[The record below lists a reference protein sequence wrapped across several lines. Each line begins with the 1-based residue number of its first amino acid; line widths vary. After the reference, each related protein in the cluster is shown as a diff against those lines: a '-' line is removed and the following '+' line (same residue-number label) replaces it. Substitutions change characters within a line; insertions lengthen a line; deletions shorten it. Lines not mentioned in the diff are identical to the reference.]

1 MPSGNGRRNGE
12 KMTLVVSVLEQ
23 GLIYAVM
30 ALGMYIT
37 YKILDFP
44 DMTVDGSFPLGAALS
59 AVLISKGINPYLTLL
74 LSFAEGTVAGTI
86 TGLIH
91 VKLKVRDILASIIM
105 MTALYSV
112 NLRIAGKANLPF
124 YNCENIYSNAVT
136 DKLFAKSLG
145 TYQNLII
152 IILIV
157 VLVKVL
163 LDWYLKTKSGY
174 LLKAVGDNETIV
186 TSMGIDKGKV
196 KILGLAIANGLV
208 SLSGSMFA
216 QQQRFFDASMG
227 VGTAVIGLASVIIGT
242 ALFGQVR
249 IFGFSLSVILGSI
262 LYKGC
267 VAAAIRLGLQSSDLK
282 LVTAVL
288 FLLILVISMR
298 IEHYQGKAKRKEQA

>member
-1 MPSGNGRRNGE
+1 
-12 KMTLVVSVLEQ
+12 MTLVISVFEQ
-23 GLIYAVM
+23 GMIYAIM

-44 DMTVDGSFPLGAALS
+44 DMTVDGSFPLGASLS
-59 AVLISKGINPYLTLL
+59 AVLISQGMNPYLTLV
-74 LSFAEGTVAGTI
+74 LSFAAGLVAGTI

-112 NLRIAGKANLPF
+112 NLRIAGKANLPI
-124 YNCENIYSNAVT
+124 YNYDNIYNN
-136 DKLFAKSLG
+136 SLTNRILG
-145 TYQNLII
+145 GVLSPYKNLII
-152 IILIV
+152 IAIIV
-157 VLVKVL
+157 VIVKCV

-174 LLKAVGDNETIV
+174 LLKAVGDNETLV
-186 TSMGIDKGKV
+186 TSMGIDKGKI

-242 ALFGQVR
+242 ALFGQISV
-249 IFGFSLSVILGSI
+249 FGFSISVILGSI

-267 VAAAIRLGLQSSDLK
+267 VAAAIRIGLQSTDLK

-288 FLLILVISMR
+288 FLLILVLSSR
-298 IEHYQGKAKRKEQA
+298 IEKYQGRKRRKERA

>member
-1 MPSGNGRRNGE
+1 
-12 KMTLVVSVLEQ
+12 MTLIISVFEQ
-23 GLIYAVM
+23 GMIYAVM

-44 DMTVDGSFPLGAALS
+44 DMTVDGSFPLGASLS
-59 AVLISKGINPYLTLL
+59 AVLISQGMNPYLTLL
-74 LSFAEGTVAGTI
+74 LSFAAGLVAGTI

-112 NLRIAGKANLPF
+112 NLRIAGKANLPI
-124 YNCENIYSNAVT
+124 YNCDNIYNNRVM
-136 DKLFAKSLG
+136 DRIFAGVLAPYK
-145 TYQNLII
+145 NLIMI
-152 IILIV
+152 AVIV
-157 VLVKVL
+157 LLVKCV

-174 LLKAVGDNETIV
+174 LLKAVGDNETLV
-186 TSMGIDKGKV
+186 TSMGIDKGKI

-208 SLSGSMFA
+208 SLGGSMFA

-242 ALFGQVR
+242 ALFGQISV
-249 IFGFSLSVILGSI
+249 FGFSISVILGSI

-267 VAAAIRLGLQSSDLK
+267 VAAAIRIGLQSTDLK

-288 FLLILVISMR
+288 FLLILVLSSR
-298 IEHYQGKAKRKEQA
+298 IEKHQGKKRRKERA

>member
-1 MPSGNGRRNGE
+1 M
-12 KMTLVVSVLEQ
+12 LLISVLEQ
-23 GLIYAVM
+23 GMIYAIM

-59 AVLISKGINPYLTLL
+59 AILITNGMNPYLTLIF
-74 LSFAEGTVAGTI
+74 SFLAGLVAGCI
-86 TGLIH
+86 TGIIH
-91 VKLKVRDILASIIM
+91 VKLKVRDILAGIIM
-105 MTALYSV
+105 MTGLYSV
-112 NLRIAGKANLPF
+112 NLRIAGKANLPI
-124 YNCENIYSNAVT
+124 YNQPNIFHNDITNKIFSGALAPVKT
-136 DKLFAKSLG
+136 
-145 TYQNLII
+145 LII
-152 IILIV
+152 ITIITI
-157 VLVKVL
+157 LVKLV

-186 TSMGIDKGKV
+186 TSMGIDKGKI

-208 SLSGSMFA
+208 AFSGSLYV

-242 ALFGQVR
+242 SLFGRVT
-249 IFGFSLSVILGSI
+249 FVNFSLSVIIGSI

-267 VAAAIRLGLQSSDLK
+267 VALAIRFGLQSSDLK

-288 FLLILVISMR
+288 FLIILVISVELEKGAKR
-298 IEHYQGKAKRKEQA
+298 SKRKEQA

>member
-1 MPSGNGRRNGE
+1 
-12 KMTLVVSVLEQ
+12 MTLIISVFEQ
-23 GLIYAVM
+23 GMIYAVM

-44 DMTVDGSFPLGAALS
+44 DMTVDGSFPLGASLS
-59 AVLISKGINPYLTLL
+59 AVLISQGMNPYLTLL
-74 LSFAEGTVAGTI
+74 LSFAAGLVAGTI

-112 NLRIAGKANLPF
+112 NLRIAGKANLPI
-124 YNCENIYSNAVT
+124 YNCDNIYNNRVM
-136 DKLFAKSLG
+136 DRIFAGVLAPYK
-145 TYQNLII
+145 NLIVI
-152 IILIV
+152 AVIV
-157 VLVKVL
+157 LLVKCV

-174 LLKAVGDNETIV
+174 LLKAVGDNETLV
-186 TSMGIDKGKV
+186 TSMGIDKGKI

-208 SLSGSMFA
+208 SLGGSMFA

-242 ALFGQVR
+242 ALFGQISV
-249 IFGFSLSVILGSI
+249 FGFSISVILGSI

-267 VAAAIRLGLQSSDLK
+267 VAAAIRIGLQSTDLK

-288 FLLILVISMR
+288 FLLILVLSSR
-298 IEHYQGKAKRKEQA
+298 IEKHQGKKRRKERA

>member
-1 MPSGNGRRNGE
+1 
-12 KMTLVVSVLEQ
+12 MTLIISVFEQ
-23 GLIYAVM
+23 GMIYAVM

-44 DMTVDGSFPLGAALS
+44 DMTVDGSFPLGASLS
-59 AVLISKGINPYLTLL
+59 AVLISQGMNPYLTLL
-74 LSFAEGTVAGTI
+74 LSFAAGLVAGTI

-112 NLRIAGKANLPF
+112 NLRIAGKANLPI
-124 YNCENIYSNAVT
+124 YNCDNIYNNRVM
-136 DKLFAKSLG
+136 DRLFGGVLAPYK
-145 TYQNLII
+145 NMII
-152 IILIV
+152 IAVIV
-157 VLVKVL
+157 LLVKCV

-174 LLKAVGDNETIV
+174 LLKAVGDNETLV
-186 TSMGIDKGKV
+186 TSMGIDKGKI

-208 SLSGSMFA
+208 SLGGSMFA

-242 ALFGQVR
+242 ALFGQ
-249 IFGFSLSVILGSI
+249 ISAFGFSISVILGSI

-267 VAAAIRLGLQSSDLK
+267 VAAAIRIGLQSTDLK

-288 FLLILVISMR
+288 FLLILVLSSR
-298 IEHYQGKAKRKEQA
+298 IEKHQGKKRRKERA

>member
-1 MPSGNGRRNGE
+1 
-12 KMTLVVSVLEQ
+12 MTLLISVFEQ
-23 GLIYAVM
+23 GLIYAIM

-59 AVLISKGINPYLTLL
+59 AVLISNGVNPYLTLVI
-74 LSFAEGTVAGTI
+74 SFGAGLIAGTI
-86 TGLIH
+86 TGFIH

-112 NLRIAGKANLPF
+112 NLRIAGRANLPI
-124 YNCENIYSNAVT
+124 YNFDNIYSNGFTNKIFVGALAPFENVIVI
-136 DKLFAKSLG
+136 A
-145 TYQNLII
+145 II
-152 IILIV
+152 VLIV
-157 VLVKVL
+157 KLV

-196 KILGLAIANGLV
+196 KILGLAIANGMV
-208 SLSGSMFA
+208 ALSGSMFA

-242 ALFGQVR
+242 ALFGQISV
-249 IFGFSLSVILGSI
+249 FTFSISVILGSI

-267 VAAAIRLGLQSSDLK
+267 VAAAIRLGLQSTDLK

-298 IEHYQGKAKRKEQA
+298 IEKHQGKKRITS

>member
-1 MPSGNGRRNGE
+1 
-12 KMTLVVSVLEQ
+12 MTLIISVFEQ
-23 GLIYAVM
+23 GMIYAVM

-44 DMTVDGSFPLGAALS
+44 DMTVDGSFPLGASLA
-59 AVLISKGINPYLTLL
+59 AVLISQGMNPYLTLL
-74 LSFAEGTVAGTI
+74 LSFAAGLVAGTI
-86 TGLIH
+86 TGWIH

-112 NLRIAGKANLPF
+112 NLRIAGKANLPI
-124 YNCENIYSNAVT
+124 YNCDNIYNNRVM
-136 DKLFAKSLG
+136 DRIFAGVLAPYK
-145 TYQNLII
+145 NMII
-152 IILIV
+152 IAVIV
-157 VLVKVL
+157 LLVKCV

-174 LLKAVGDNETIV
+174 LLKAVGDNETLV
-186 TSMGIDKGKV
+186 TSMGIDKGKI

-242 ALFGQVR
+242 ALFGQ
-249 IFGFSLSVILGSI
+249 ISAFGFSISVILGSI

-267 VAAAIRLGLQSSDLK
+267 VAAAIRIGLQSTDLK

-288 FLLILVISMR
+288 FLLILVLSSR
-298 IEHYQGKAKRKEQA
+298 IEKHQGKKRRKERA

>member
-1 MPSGNGRRNGE
+1 
-12 KMTLVVSVLEQ
+12 MTLIISVFEQ
-23 GLIYAVM
+23 GMIYAVM

-44 DMTVDGSFPLGAALS
+44 DMTVDGSFPLGASLS
-59 AVLISKGINPYLTLL
+59 AVLISQGMNPYLTLL
-74 LSFAEGTVAGTI
+74 LSFAAGLVAGTI
-86 TGLIH
+86 TGWIH

-112 NLRIAGKANLPF
+112 NLRIAGKANLPI
-124 YNCENIYSNAVT
+124 YNCDNIYNNRVM
-136 DKLFAKSLG
+136 DRIFAGVLAPYK
-145 TYQNLII
+145 NLIV
-152 IILIV
+152 IV
-157 VLVKVL
+157 VIVLLVKCV

-174 LLKAVGDNETIV
+174 LLKAVGDNETLV
-186 TSMGIDKGKV
+186 TSMGIDKGKI

-208 SLSGSMFA
+208 SLGGSMFA

-242 ALFGQVR
+242 ALFGQ
-249 IFGFSLSVILGSI
+249 ISAFGFSISVILGSI

-267 VAAAIRLGLQSSDLK
+267 VAAAIRIGLQSTDLK

-288 FLLILVISMR
+288 FLLILVLSSR
-298 IEHYQGKAKRKEQA
+298 IEKHQGKKRRKERA

>member
-1 MPSGNGRRNGE
+1 
-12 KMTLVVSVLEQ
+12 MTLIISVFEQ
-23 GLIYAVM
+23 GMIYAVM

-44 DMTVDGSFPLGAALS
+44 DMTVDGSFPLGASLS
-59 AVLISKGINPYLTLL
+59 AVLISQGMNPYLTLL
-74 LSFAEGTVAGTI
+74 LSFAAGLVAGTI

-112 NLRIAGKANLPF
+112 NLRIAGKANLPI
-124 YNCENIYSNAVT
+124 YNCDNIYNNRVM
-136 DKLFAKSLG
+136 DRIFAGVLAPYK
-145 TYQNLII
+145 NLII
-152 IILIV
+152 IAVI
-157 VLVKVL
+157 VLVVKCV

-174 LLKAVGDNETIV
+174 LLKAVGDNETLV
-186 TSMGIDKGKV
+186 TSMGIDKGKI

-208 SLSGSMFA
+208 SLGGSMFA

-242 ALFGQVR
+242 ALFGQISV
-249 IFGFSLSVILGSI
+249 FGFSISVILGSI

-267 VAAAIRLGLQSSDLK
+267 VAAAIRIGLQSTDLK

-288 FLLILVISMR
+288 FLLILVLSSR
-298 IEHYQGKAKRKEQA
+298 IEKHQGKKRRKERA

>member
-1 MPSGNGRRNGE
+1 
-12 KMTLVVSVLEQ
+12 MTLIISVFEQ
-23 GLIYAVM
+23 GMIYAVM

-44 DMTVDGSFPLGAALS
+44 DMTVDGSFPLGASLS
-59 AVLISKGINPYLTLL
+59 AVLISQGMNPYLTLL
-74 LSFAEGTVAGTI
+74 LSFAAGLVAGTI

-112 NLRIAGKANLPF
+112 NLRIAGKANLPI
-124 YNCENIYSNAVT
+124 YNCDNIYNNRVM
-136 DKLFAKSLG
+136 DRIFAGVLAPYK
-145 TYQNLII
+145 NLIVI
-152 IILIV
+152 AVIV
-157 VLVKVL
+157 LLVKCV

-174 LLKAVGDNETIV
+174 LLKAVGDNETLV
-186 TSMGIDKGKV
+186 TSMGIDKGKI

-227 VGTAVIGLASVIIGT
+227 VGTAFIGLASVIIGT
-242 ALFGQVR
+242 ALFGQ
-249 IFGFSLSVILGSI
+249 ISAFGFSISVILGSI

-267 VAAAIRLGLQSSDLK
+267 VAAAIRIGLQSTDLK

-288 FLLILVISMR
+288 FLLILVLSSR
-298 IEHYQGKAKRKEQA
+298 IEKHQGKKRRKERA

>member
-1 MPSGNGRRNGE
+1 
-12 KMTLVVSVLEQ
+12 MTLVISVFEQ
-23 GLIYAVM
+23 GMIYAIM

-44 DMTVDGSFPLGAALS
+44 DMTVDGSFPLGASLS
-59 AVLISKGINPYLTLL
+59 AVLISQGMNPYLTLL
-74 LSFAEGTVAGTI
+74 LSFAAGLMAGTI

-112 NLRIAGKANLPF
+112 NLRIAGKANLPI
-124 YNCENIYSNAVT
+124 YNYDNSYNN
-136 DKLFAKSLG
+136 SLTNHLLG
-145 TYQNLII
+145 GALSPYKNLII
-152 IILIV
+152 IAIIV
-157 VLVKVL
+157 VIVKCV

-174 LLKAVGDNETIV
+174 LLKAVGDNETLV
-186 TSMGIDKGKV
+186 TSMGIDKGKI

-242 ALFGQVR
+242 ALFGQISV
-249 IFGFSLSVILGSI
+249 FGFSISVILGSI

-267 VAAAIRLGLQSSDLK
+267 VAAAIRIGLQSTDLK

-288 FLLILVISMR
+288 FLLILVLSSR
-298 IEHYQGKAKRKEQA
+298 IEKYQGRKRRKERA

>member
-1 MPSGNGRRNGE
+1 
-12 KMTLVVSVLEQ
+12 MTLIISVFEQ
-23 GLIYAVM
+23 GMIYAVM

-44 DMTVDGSFPLGAALS
+44 DMTVDGSFPLGASLS
-59 AVLISKGINPYLTLL
+59 AVLISQGMNPYLTLL
-74 LSFAEGTVAGTI
+74 LSFAAGLVAGTI

-112 NLRIAGKANLPF
+112 NLRIAGKANLPI
-124 YNCENIYSNAVT
+124 YNCDNIYNNRVM
-136 DKLFAKSLG
+136 DRIFAGVLAPYK
-145 TYQNLII
+145 NLIVI
-152 IILIV
+152 AVIV
-157 VLVKVL
+157 LLVKCV

-174 LLKAVGDNETIV
+174 LLKAVGDNETLV
-186 TSMGIDKGKV
+186 TSMGIDKGKI

-208 SLSGSMFA
+208 SLGGSMFA

-242 ALFGQVR
+242 ALFGQ
-249 IFGFSLSVILGSI
+249 ISTFGFSISVILGSI

-267 VAAAIRLGLQSSDLK
+267 VAAAIRIGLQSTDLK

-288 FLLILVISMR
+288 FLLILVLSSR
-298 IEHYQGKAKRKEQA
+298 IEKHQGKKRRKERA

>member
-1 MPSGNGRRNGE
+1 
-12 KMTLVVSVLEQ
+12 MTLIISVFEQ
-23 GLIYAVM
+23 GMIYAVM

-44 DMTVDGSFPLGAALS
+44 DMTVDGSFPLGASLS
-59 AVLISKGINPYLTLL
+59 AVLISQGMNPYLTLL
-74 LSFAEGTVAGTI
+74 LSFAAGLVAGTI
-86 TGLIH
+86 TGLVH

-112 NLRIAGKANLPF
+112 NLRIAGKANLPI
-124 YNCENIYSNAVT
+124 YNCDNIYNNRVM
-136 DKLFAKSLG
+136 DRIFAGVLAPYK
-145 TYQNLII
+145 NLII
-152 IILIV
+152 IAVIV
-157 VLVKVL
+157 LLVKCV

-174 LLKAVGDNETIV
+174 LLKAVGDNETLV
-186 TSMGIDKGKV
+186 TSMGIDKGKI

-208 SLSGSMFA
+208 SLGGSMFA

-242 ALFGQVR
+242 ALFGQ
-249 IFGFSLSVILGSI
+249 ISAFGFSISVILGSI

-267 VAAAIRLGLQSSDLK
+267 VAAAIRIGLQSTDLK

-288 FLLILVISMR
+288 FLLILVLSSR
-298 IEHYQGKAKRKEQA
+298 IEKHQGKKRRKERA

>member
-1 MPSGNGRRNGE
+1 
-12 KMTLVVSVLEQ
+12 MTLLLSVFEQ
-23 GLIYAVM
+23 GLIYAIM

-59 AVLISKGINPYLTLL
+59 AVLISNGVNPYLTLL
-74 LSFAEGTVAGTI
+74 LSFGAGLIAGAI
-86 TGLIH
+86 TGFIH

-112 NLRIAGKANLPF
+112 NLRITGRANLPI
-124 YNCENIYSNAVT
+124 YNFDNIYSNSVTNKIFTGALAPFENVIVIAVIVIIV
-136 DKLFAKSLG
+136 KL
-145 TYQNLII
+145 
-152 IILIV
+152 V
-157 VLVKVL
+157 

-196 KILGLAIANGLV
+196 KILGLAIANGMV
-208 SLSGSMFA
+208 ALSGSMFA

-242 ALFGQVR
+242 ALFGQISV
-249 IFGFSLSVILGSI
+249 FTFSISVILGSI

-267 VAAAIRLGLQSSDLK
+267 VAAAIRLGLQSTDLK

-298 IEHYQGKAKRKEQA
+298 IEKHQGKKRITS

>member
-1 MPSGNGRRNGE
+1 
-12 KMTLVVSVLEQ
+12 MTLVISVFEQ
-23 GLIYAVM
+23 GMIYAIM

-44 DMTVDGSFPLGAALS
+44 DMTVDGSFPLGASLS
-59 AVLISKGINPYLTLL
+59 AVLISQGMNPYLTLL
-74 LSFAEGTVAGTI
+74 LSFAAGLMAGTI

-112 NLRIAGKANLPF
+112 NLRIAGKANLPI
-124 YNCENIYSNAVT
+124 YNYDNIYNN
-136 DKLFAKSLG
+136 SLTNHLLG
-145 TYQNLII
+145 GALSPYKNLII
-152 IILIV
+152 IAIIV
-157 VLVKVL
+157 VIVKCV

-174 LLKAVGDNETIV
+174 LLKAVGDNETLV
-186 TSMGIDKGKV
+186 TSMGIDKGKI

-242 ALFGQVR
+242 ALFGQISV
-249 IFGFSLSVILGSI
+249 FGFSISVILGSI

-267 VAAAIRLGLQSSDLK
+267 VAAAIRIGLQSTDLK

-288 FLLILVISMR
+288 FLLILVLSSR
-298 IEHYQGKAKRKEQA
+298 IEKNQGRKRRKERA

>member
-1 MPSGNGRRNGE
+1 
-12 KMTLVVSVLEQ
+12 MTLVISVFEQ
-23 GLIYAVM
+23 GMIYAIM

-44 DMTVDGSFPLGAALS
+44 DMTVDGSFPLGASLS
-59 AVLISKGINPYLTLL
+59 AVLISQGMNPYLTLL
-74 LSFAEGTVAGTI
+74 LSFAAGLMAGTI

-112 NLRIAGKANLPF
+112 NLRIAGKANLPI
-124 YNCENIYSNAVT
+124 YNYDNIYNN
-136 DKLFAKSLG
+136 SLTNHLLG
-145 TYQNLII
+145 GALSPYKNLII
-152 IILIV
+152 IAIIV
-157 VLVKVL
+157 VIVKCV

-174 LLKAVGDNETIV
+174 LLKAVGDNETLV
-186 TSMGIDKGKV
+186 TSMGIDKGKI

-242 ALFGQVR
+242 ALFGQISV
-249 IFGFSLSVILGSI
+249 FGFSISVILGSV

-267 VAAAIRLGLQSSDLK
+267 VAAAIRIGLQSTDLK

-288 FLLILVISMR
+288 FLLILVLSSR
-298 IEHYQGKAKRKEQA
+298 IEKYQGRKRRKERA

>member
-1 MPSGNGRRNGE
+1 
-12 KMTLVVSVLEQ
+12 MTLIISVFEQ
-23 GLIYAVM
+23 GMIYAVM

-44 DMTVDGSFPLGAALS
+44 DMTVDGSFPLGASLS
-59 AVLISKGINPYLTLL
+59 AVLISQGMNPYLTLL
-74 LSFAEGTVAGTI
+74 LSFAAGLVAGTI

-112 NLRIAGKANLPF
+112 NLRIAGKANLPI
-124 YNCENIYSNAVT
+124 YNCDNIYNNRVM
-136 DKLFAKSLG
+136 DRIFAGVLAPYK
-145 TYQNLII
+145 NLIVI
-152 IILIV
+152 AVIV
-157 VLVKVL
+157 LLVKCV

-174 LLKAVGDNETIV
+174 LLKAVGDNETLV
-186 TSMGIDKGKV
+186 TSMGIDKGKI

-242 ALFGQVR
+242 ALFGQ
-249 IFGFSLSVILGSI
+249 ISAFGFSISVILGSI

-267 VAAAIRLGLQSSDLK
+267 VAAAIRIGLQSTDLK

-288 FLLILVISMR
+288 FLLILVLSSR
-298 IEHYQGKAKRKEQA
+298 IEKHQGKKRRKERE

>member
-1 MPSGNGRRNGE
+1 
-12 KMTLVVSVLEQ
+12 MTLIISVFEQ
-23 GLIYAVM
+23 GMIYAVM

-44 DMTVDGSFPLGAALS
+44 DMTVDGSFPLGASLS
-59 AVLISKGINPYLTLL
+59 AVLISQGMNPYLTLL
-74 LSFAEGTVAGTI
+74 LSFAAGLVAGTI

-112 NLRIAGKANLPF
+112 NLRIAGKANLPI
-124 YNCENIYSNAVT
+124 YNCDNIYNNRVM
-136 DKLFAKSLG
+136 DRIFAGVLAPYK
-145 TYQNLII
+145 NLII
-152 IILIV
+152 IAIIV
-157 VLVKVL
+157 LLVKCV

-174 LLKAVGDNETIV
+174 LLKAVGDNETLV
-186 TSMGIDKGKV
+186 TSMGIDKGKI

-208 SLSGSMFA
+208 SLGGSMFA

-242 ALFGQVR
+242 ALFGQ
-249 IFGFSLSVILGSI
+249 ISAFGFSISVILGSI

-267 VAAAIRLGLQSSDLK
+267 VAAAIRIGLQSTDLK

-288 FLLILVISMR
+288 FLLILVLSSR
-298 IEHYQGKAKRKEQA
+298 IEKHQGKKRRKERA

>member
-1 MPSGNGRRNGE
+1 
-12 KMTLVVSVLEQ
+12 MTLFISVLEQ
-23 GLIYAVM
+23 GMIYAVM

-59 AVLISKGINPYLTLL
+59 AVLISKGWNPWLTLPV
-74 LSFAEGTVAGTI
+74 SFAAGLLAGTL

-91 VKLKVRDILASIIM
+91 VKGKVRDILAGIIM

-112 NLRIAGKANLPF
+112 NLRIAGRANLPI
-124 YNCENIYSNAVT
+124 YNRDNIYHNPLVNRIFSANAEAYATVAVT
-136 DKLFAKSLG
+136 LVIA
-145 TYQNLII
+145 
-152 IILIV
+152 
-157 VLVKVL
+157 VLVKLL
-163 LDWYLKTKSGY
+163 LDWYLRTKSGY
-174 LLKAVGDNETIV
+174 LLKAVGDNETLV

-208 SLSGSMFA
+208 SLGGCLFV

-242 ALFGQVR
+242 SLFGRVTL
-249 IFGFSLSVILGSI
+249 INFSASVIVGSI
-262 LYKGC
+262 LYKAC
-267 VAAAIRLGLQSSDLK
+267 VALAIRFGLQSTDLK

-288 FLLILVISMR
+288 FLAILVVSMQL
-298 IEHYQGKAKRKEQA
+298 EKGAAKSRRKERA

>member
-1 MPSGNGRRNGE
+1 
-12 KMTLVVSVLEQ
+12 MTLIISVFEQ
-23 GLIYAVM
+23 GMIYAVM

-44 DMTVDGSFPLGAALS
+44 DMTVDGSFPLGASLS
-59 AVLISKGINPYLTLL
+59 AVLISQGMNPYLTLL
-74 LSFAEGTVAGTI
+74 LSFAAGLVAGTI
-86 TGLIH
+86 TGWIH

-112 NLRIAGKANLPF
+112 NLRIAGKANLPI
-124 YNCENIYSNAVT
+124 YNCDNIYNNRVM
-136 DKLFAKSLG
+136 DRIFAGVLAPYK
-145 TYQNLII
+145 NMII
-152 IILIV
+152 IAVIV
-157 VLVKVL
+157 LLVKCV

-174 LLKAVGDNETIV
+174 LLKAVGDNETLV
-186 TSMGIDKGKV
+186 TSMGIDKGKI

-242 ALFGQVR
+242 ALFGQ
-249 IFGFSLSVILGSI
+249 ISAFGFSISVILGSI

-267 VAAAIRLGLQSSDLK
+267 VAAAIRIGLQSTDLK

-288 FLLILVISMR
+288 FLLILVLSSR
-298 IEHYQGKAKRKEQA
+298 IEKHQGKKRRKERA

>member
-1 MPSGNGRRNGE
+1 
-12 KMTLVVSVLEQ
+12 MTLIISVFEQ
-23 GLIYAVM
+23 GMIYAVM

-44 DMTVDGSFPLGAALS
+44 DMTVDGSFPLGASLS
-59 AVLISKGINPYLTLL
+59 AVLISQGMNPYLTLL
-74 LSFAEGTVAGTI
+74 LSFAAGLVAGTI

-112 NLRIAGKANLPF
+112 NLRIAGKANLPI
-124 YNCENIYSNAVT
+124 YNCDNIYNNRVM
-136 DKLFAKSLG
+136 DRIFAGVLAPYK
-145 TYQNLII
+145 NLIVI
-152 IILIV
+152 AVIV
-157 VLVKVL
+157 LLVKCV

-174 LLKAVGDNETIV
+174 LLKAVGDNETLV
-186 TSMGIDKGKV
+186 TSMGIDKGKI

-208 SLSGSMFA
+208 SLGGSRFA

-242 ALFGQVR
+242 ALFGQ
-249 IFGFSLSVILGSI
+249 ISAFGFSISVILGSI

-267 VAAAIRLGLQSSDLK
+267 VAAAIRIGLQSTDLK

-288 FLLILVISMR
+288 FLLILVLSSR
-298 IEHYQGKAKRKEQA
+298 IEKHQGKKRRKERA

>member
-1 MPSGNGRRNGE
+1 
-12 KMTLVVSVLEQ
+12 MTLIISVFEQ
-23 GLIYAVM
+23 GMIYAVM

-44 DMTVDGSFPLGAALS
+44 DMTVDGSFPLGASLS
-59 AVLISKGINPYLTLL
+59 AVLISQGMNPYLTLL
-74 LSFAEGTVAGTI
+74 LSFAAGLVAGTI

-112 NLRIAGKANLPF
+112 NLRIAGKANLPI
-124 YNCENIYSNAVT
+124 YNCDNIYNNRVM
-136 DKLFAKSLG
+136 DRIFAGVLAPYK
-145 TYQNLII
+145 NLIMI
-152 IILIV
+152 AVIV
-157 VLVKVL
+157 LLVKCV

-174 LLKAVGDNETIV
+174 LLKAVGYNETLV
-186 TSMGIDKGKV
+186 TSMGIDKGKI

-242 ALFGQVR
+242 ALFGQ
-249 IFGFSLSVILGSI
+249 ISAFGFSISVILGSI

-267 VAAAIRLGLQSSDLK
+267 VAAAIRIGLQSTDLK

-288 FLLILVISMR
+288 FLLILVLSSR
-298 IEHYQGKAKRKEQA
+298 IEKHQGKKRRKERA

>member
-1 MPSGNGRRNGE
+1 
-12 KMTLVVSVLEQ
+12 MTLIISVFEQ
-23 GLIYAVM
+23 GMIYAVM

-44 DMTVDGSFPLGAALS
+44 DMTVDGSFPLGASLS
-59 AVLISKGINPYLTLL
+59 AVLISQGMNPYLTLL
-74 LSFAEGTVAGTI
+74 LSFAAGLVAGTI

-112 NLRIAGKANLPF
+112 NLRIAGKANLPI
-124 YNCENIYSNAVT
+124 YNCDNIYNNRVM
-136 DKLFAKSLG
+136 DRIFAGVLAPYK
-145 TYQNLII
+145 NLIVI
-152 IILIV
+152 AVIV
-157 VLVKVL
+157 LLVKCV

-174 LLKAVGDNETIV
+174 LLKAVGDNETLV
-186 TSMGIDKGKV
+186 TSMGIDKGKI

-208 SLSGSMFA
+208 SLGGSMFA

-242 ALFGQVR
+242 ALFGQ
-249 IFGFSLSVILGSI
+249 ISAFGFSISVILGSI

-267 VAAAIRLGLQSSDLK
+267 VAAAIRIGLQSTDLK

-288 FLLILVISMR
+288 FLLILVLSSR
-298 IEHYQGKAKRKEQA
+298 IEQHQGKKRRKERA

>member
-1 MPSGNGRRNGE
+1 
-12 KMTLVVSVLEQ
+12 MTLVISVFEQ
-23 GLIYAVM
+23 GMIYAIM

-44 DMTVDGSFPLGAALS
+44 DMTVDGSFPLGASLS
-59 AVLISKGINPYLTLL
+59 AVLISQGMNPYLTLL
-74 LSFAEGTVAGTI
+74 LSFAAGLMAGTI

-112 NLRIAGKANLPF
+112 NLRIAGKANLPI
-124 YNCENIYSNAVT
+124 YNYDNIYNNSLTNH
-136 DKLFAKSLG
+136 SLG
-145 TYQNLII
+145 GALSPYKNLII
-152 IILIV
+152 IAIIV
-157 VLVKVL
+157 VIVKCV

-174 LLKAVGDNETIV
+174 LLKAVGDNETLV
-186 TSMGIDKGKV
+186 TSMGIDKGKI

-242 ALFGQVR
+242 ALFGQISV
-249 IFGFSLSVILGSI
+249 FGFSISVILGSI

-267 VAAAIRLGLQSSDLK
+267 VAAAIRIGLQSTDLK

-288 FLLILVISMR
+288 FLLILVLSSR
-298 IEHYQGKAKRKEQA
+298 IEKYQGRKRRKERV

>member
-1 MPSGNGRRNGE
+1 
-12 KMTLVVSVLEQ
+12 MTLVISVFEQ
-23 GLIYAVM
+23 GMIYAIM

-44 DMTVDGSFPLGAALS
+44 DMTVDGSFPLGASLS
-59 AVLISKGINPYLTLL
+59 AVLISQGMNPYLTLL
-74 LSFAEGTVAGTI
+74 LSFAAGLMAGTI
-86 TGLIH
+86 TGHIH

-112 NLRIAGKANLPF
+112 NLRIAGKANLPI
-124 YNCENIYSNAVT
+124 YNYDNIYNN
-136 DKLFAKSLG
+136 SLTNHLLG
-145 TYQNLII
+145 GALSPYKNLII
-152 IILIV
+152 IAIIV
-157 VLVKVL
+157 VIVKCV

-174 LLKAVGDNETIV
+174 LLKAVGDNETLV
-186 TSMGIDKGKV
+186 TSMGIDKGKI

-242 ALFGQVR
+242 ALFGQISV
-249 IFGFSLSVILGSI
+249 FGFSISVILGSI

-267 VAAAIRLGLQSSDLK
+267 VAAAIRIGLQSTDLK

-288 FLLILVISMR
+288 FLLILVLSSR
-298 IEHYQGKAKRKEQA
+298 IEKYQGRKRRKERA

>member
-1 MPSGNGRRNGE
+1 
-12 KMTLVVSVLEQ
+12 MTLVISVFEQ
-23 GLIYAVM
+23 GMIYAIM

-44 DMTVDGSFPLGAALS
+44 DMTVDGSFPLGASLS
-59 AVLISKGINPYLTLL
+59 AVLISQGMNPYLTLL
-74 LSFAEGTVAGTI
+74 LSFAAGLMAGTI

-112 NLRIAGKANLPF
+112 NLRIAGKANLPI
-124 YNCENIYSNAVT
+124 YNYDNIYNN
-136 DKLFAKSLG
+136 SLTNHLLG
-145 TYQNLII
+145 GALSPYKNLII
-152 IILIV
+152 IAIIV
-157 VLVKVL
+157 VIVKCM

-174 LLKAVGDNETIV
+174 LLKAVGDNETLV
-186 TSMGIDKGKV
+186 TSMGIDKGKI

-242 ALFGQVR
+242 ALFGQISV
-249 IFGFSLSVILGSI
+249 FGFSISVILGSI

-267 VAAAIRLGLQSSDLK
+267 VAAAIRIGLQSTDLK

-288 FLLILVISMR
+288 FLLILVLSSR
-298 IEHYQGKAKRKEQA
+298 IEKYQGRKRRKERA

>member
-1 MPSGNGRRNGE
+1 
-12 KMTLVVSVLEQ
+12 MTLIISVFEQ
-23 GLIYAVM
+23 GMIYAVM

-44 DMTVDGSFPLGAALS
+44 DMTVDGSFPLGASLS
-59 AVLISKGINPYLTLL
+59 AVLISQGMNPYLTLL
-74 LSFAEGTVAGTI
+74 FSFAAGLVAGTI

-112 NLRIAGKANLPF
+112 NLRIAGKANLPI
-124 YNCENIYSNAVT
+124 YNCDNIYNNRVM
-136 DKLFAKSLG
+136 DCIFAGVLAPYK
-145 TYQNLII
+145 NLIMI
-152 IILIV
+152 AVIV
-157 VLVKVL
+157 LLVKCV

-174 LLKAVGDNETIV
+174 LLKAVGDNETLV
-186 TSMGIDKGKV
+186 TSMGIDKGRI

-242 ALFGQVR
+242 ALFGQ
-249 IFGFSLSVILGSI
+249 ISAFGFSISVILGSI

-267 VAAAIRLGLQSSDLK
+267 VAAAIRIGLQSTDLK

-288 FLLILVISMR
+288 FLLILVLSSR
-298 IEHYQGKAKRKEQA
+298 IEKHQGKKRRKERA

>member
-1 MPSGNGRRNGE
+1 
-12 KMTLVVSVLEQ
+12 MTLIISVFEQ
-23 GLIYAVM
+23 GMIYAVM

-44 DMTVDGSFPLGAALS
+44 DMTVDGSFPLGASLS
-59 AVLISKGINPYLTLL
+59 AVLISQGMNPYLTLL
-74 LSFAEGTVAGTI
+74 LSFAAGLVAGTI

-112 NLRIAGKANLPF
+112 NLRIAGKANLPI
-124 YNCENIYSNAVT
+124 YNCDNIYNNRVM
-136 DKLFAKSLG
+136 DRIFAGVLAPYK
-145 TYQNLII
+145 NLIMI
-152 IILIV
+152 AVIV
-157 VLVKVL
+157 LLVKCV

-174 LLKAVGDNETIV
+174 LLKAVGDNETLV
-186 TSMGIDKGKV
+186 TSMGIDKGKI

-242 ALFGQVR
+242 ALFGQ
-249 IFGFSLSVILGSI
+249 ISAFGFSISVILGSI

-267 VAAAIRLGLQSSDLK
+267 VAAAIRIGLQSTDLK

-288 FLLILVISMR
+288 FLLILVLSSR
-298 IEHYQGKAKRKEQA
+298 IEKRQGKKRRKERA

>member
-1 MPSGNGRRNGE
+1 
-12 KMTLVVSVLEQ
+12 MTLIISVFEQ
-23 GLIYAVM
+23 GMIYAVM

-44 DMTVDGSFPLGAALS
+44 DMTVDGSFPLGASLS
-59 AVLISKGINPYLTLL
+59 AVLISQGMNPYLTLL
-74 LSFAEGTVAGTI
+74 LSFAAGLVAGTI

-112 NLRIAGKANLPF
+112 NLRIAGKANLPI
-124 YNCENIYSNAVT
+124 YNCDNIYNNRVM
-136 DKLFAKSLG
+136 DRIFAGVLAPYK
-145 TYQNLII
+145 NLII
-152 IILIV
+152 IAIIV
-157 VLVKVL
+157 LLVKCV

-174 LLKAVGDNETIV
+174 LLKAVGDNETLV
-186 TSMGIDKGKV
+186 TSMGIDKGKI

-208 SLSGSMFA
+208 SLGGSMFA

-242 ALFGQVR
+242 ALFGQISV
-249 IFGFSLSVILGSI
+249 FGFSISVILGSI

-267 VAAAIRLGLQSSDLK
+267 VAAAIRIGLQSTDLK

-288 FLLILVISMR
+288 FLLILVLSSR
-298 IEHYQGKAKRKEQA
+298 IEKHQGKKRRKERA

>member
-1 MPSGNGRRNGE
+1 
-12 KMTLVVSVLEQ
+12 MTLVISVFEQ
-23 GLIYAVM
+23 GMIYAIM

-44 DMTVDGSFPLGAALS
+44 DMTVDGSFPLGASLS
-59 AVLISKGINPYLTLL
+59 AVLISQGMNPYLTLL
-74 LSFAEGTVAGTI
+74 LSFAAGLMAGTI

-112 NLRIAGKANLPF
+112 NLRIAGKANLPI
-124 YNCENIYSNAVT
+124 YNYDNIYNN
-136 DKLFAKSLG
+136 SLTNHLLG
-145 TYQNLII
+145 GALSPYKNLII
-152 IILIV
+152 IAIIV
-157 VLVKVL
+157 VIVKCV

-174 LLKAVGDNETIV
+174 LLKAVGDNETLV
-186 TSMGIDKGKV
+186 TSMGNDKGKI

-242 ALFGQVR
+242 ALFGQIS
-249 IFGFSLSVILGSI
+249 IFGFSISVILGSI

-267 VAAAIRLGLQSSDLK
+267 VAAAIRIGLQSTDLK

-288 FLLILVISMR
+288 FLLILVLSSR
-298 IEHYQGKAKRKEQA
+298 IEKYQGRKRRKERA

>member
-1 MPSGNGRRNGE
+1 
-12 KMTLVVSVLEQ
+12 MTLVISVFEQ
-23 GLIYAVM
+23 GMIYAIM

-44 DMTVDGSFPLGAALS
+44 DMTVDGSFPLGASLS
-59 AVLISKGINPYLTLL
+59 AVLISQGMNPYLTLL
-74 LSFAEGTVAGTI
+74 LSFAAGLMAGTI

-91 VKLKVRDILASIIM
+91 VYLKVRDILASIIM

-112 NLRIAGKANLPF
+112 NLRIAGKANLPI
-124 YNCENIYSNAVT
+124 YNYDNIYNN
-136 DKLFAKSLG
+136 SLTNHLLG
-145 TYQNLII
+145 GALSPYKNLII
-152 IILIV
+152 IAIIDVIV
-157 VLVKVL
+157 KCV

-174 LLKAVGDNETIV
+174 LLKAVGDNETLV
-186 TSMGIDKGKV
+186 TSMGIDKGKI

-242 ALFGQVR
+242 ALFGQISV
-249 IFGFSLSVILGSI
+249 FGFSISVILGSI

-267 VAAAIRLGLQSSDLK
+267 VAAAIRIGLQSTDLK

-288 FLLILVISMR
+288 FLLILVLSSR
-298 IEHYQGKAKRKEQA
+298 IEKYQGRKRRKERA

>member
-1 MPSGNGRRNGE
+1 
-12 KMTLVVSVLEQ
+12 MTLIISVFEQ
-23 GLIYAVM
+23 GMIYAVM

-44 DMTVDGSFPLGAALS
+44 DMTVDGSFPLGASLS
-59 AVLISKGINPYLTLL
+59 AVLISQGMNPYLTLL
-74 LSFAEGTVAGTI
+74 LSFAAGLVAGTI

-112 NLRIAGKANLPF
+112 NLRIAGKANLPI
-124 YNCENIYSNAVT
+124 YNCDNIYNNRVM
-136 DKLFAKSLG
+136 DRIFAGVIAPYK
-145 TYQNLII
+145 NLIVI
-152 IILIV
+152 AVIV
-157 VLVKVL
+157 LLVKCV

-174 LLKAVGDNETIV
+174 LLKAVGDNETLV
-186 TSMGIDKGKV
+186 TSMGIDKGKI

-208 SLSGSMFA
+208 SLGGSMFA

-242 ALFGQVR
+242 ALFGQ
-249 IFGFSLSVILGSI
+249 ISAFGFSISLILGSI

-267 VAAAIRLGLQSSDLK
+267 VAAAIRIGLQSTDLK

-288 FLLILVISMR
+288 FLLILVLSSR
-298 IEHYQGKAKRKEQA
+298 IEKHQGKKRRKERA

>member
-1 MPSGNGRRNGE
+1 
-12 KMTLVVSVLEQ
+12 MTLVISVFEQ
-23 GLIYAVM
+23 GMIYAIM

-44 DMTVDGSFPLGAALS
+44 DMTVDGSFPLGASLS
-59 AVLISKGINPYLTLL
+59 AVLISQGMNPYLTLL
-74 LSFAEGTVAGTI
+74 LSFAAGLMAGTI

-112 NLRIAGKANLPF
+112 NLRIAGKANLPI
-124 YNCENIYSNAVT
+124 YNYDNIYNN
-136 DKLFAKSLG
+136 SLTNHLLG
-145 TYQNLII
+145 GALSPYKNLII
-152 IILIV
+152 IAIIV
-157 VLVKVL
+157 VIVKCV

-174 LLKAVGDNETIV
+174 LLKAVGDNETLV
-186 TSMGIDKGKV
+186 TSMGIDKGKI

-242 ALFGQVR
+242 ALFGQISV
-249 IFGFSLSVILGSI
+249 FGFSISVILGSI

-267 VAAAIRLGLQSSDLK
+267 VAAAIRIGLQSTDLK

-288 FLLILVISMR
+288 FLLILVLS
-298 IEHYQGKAKRKEQA
+298 